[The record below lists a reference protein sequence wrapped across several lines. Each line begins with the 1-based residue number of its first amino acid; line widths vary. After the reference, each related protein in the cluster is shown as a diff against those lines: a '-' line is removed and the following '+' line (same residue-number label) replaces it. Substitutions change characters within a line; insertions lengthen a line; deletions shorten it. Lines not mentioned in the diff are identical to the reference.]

1 MAAHRFG
8 DPLTDGEID
17 RALAAALAVDPSPE
31 FVARVRMRIASEPE
45 PSDWR
50 FSWVFA
56 AGACTLAIAMAVT
69 LMEMNHP
76 ALAPGL
82 PAKALGNISLLPA
95 LLPGPLSIG
104 ICMPRRTR
112 REKPTPEMQTI
123 MKSNAAA
130 STALAAHV
138 RERNYDAI
146 FQDAAV
152 LRQNFAETE
161 AFWAEKRMDAA
172 LIITRNGVRA
182 AADLQAAALAKDDAA
197 IEKAAA
203 SVTGTCGAC
212 HKQYR
217 GQLPDNSYEIRL

>member
-8 DPLTDGEID
+8 DPMTDGEID
-17 RALAAALAVDPSPE
+17 RALATALAVDPSPE

-45 PSDWR
+45 PPDWR
-50 FSWVFA
+50 LSWVFA
-56 AGACTLAIAMAVT
+56 AGACTLALAMAVT

-76 ALAPGL
+76 ALPPGL
-82 PAKALGNISLLPA
+82 PAKALGNLSLLPA
-95 LLPGPLSIG
+95 MLPGPLSIG
-104 ICMPRRTR
+104 LSLPRRAR
-112 REKPTPEMQTI
+112 REKPTLEMQTI

-130 STALAAHV
+130 NAALEAHV
-138 RERNYDAI
+138 RERDYDAI

-152 LRQNFAETE
+152 LRQNFAGTE
-161 AFWAEKRMDAA
+161 AFWADRRMDAA
-172 LIITRNGVRA
+172 LNITRSGLQAV
-182 AADLQAAALAKDDAA
+182 ADLQAAALAKDDAA

-203 SVTGTCGAC
+203 SVTGTCVAC

>member
-8 DPLTDGEID
+8 NPLTDGEID

-69 LMEMNHP
+69 LMQMNDP

-82 PAKALGNISLLPA
+82 PARALPSLSLLPA
-95 LLPGPLSIG
+95 LLPGPLSVALSV
-104 ICMPRRTR
+104 PRRTR
-112 REKPTPEMQTI
+112 REKPTPEMQAI
-123 MKSNAAA
+123 MKSNAAV
-130 STALAAHV
+130 STALAAHIK
-138 RERNYDAI
+138 ERNYDAI
-146 FQDAAV
+146 VKDAAT

-161 AFWAEKRMDAA
+161 AFWAERKMDAA
-172 LIITRNGVRA
+172 LNITRNGLQAVGG
-182 AADLQAAALAKDDAA
+182 LQAAALVNDDAA
-197 IEKAAA
+197 IERAAA
-203 SVTGTCGAC
+203 AVTGTCVAC
-212 HKQYR
+212 HK
-217 GQLPDNSYEIRL
+217 SYEIRL